1 MVFIT
6 VITFLDFRARSRI
19 FHALMNIGAFSAAF
33 LRSAD
38 LSSMAIIKAFETNF
52 GRSLIILYGPI
63 VTLSGRM
70 ESENLKIIN
79 GEFTLFFN
87 DIRWA
92 SI

>member
-1 MVFIT
+1 
-6 VITFLDFRARSRI
+6 
-19 FHALMNIGAFSAAF
+19 MNIGAFSADF

-38 LSSMAIIKAFETNF
+38 LFSMAIFKAFEANPW
-52 GRSLIILYGPI
+52 RSLIVLDFNSIWAD
-63 VTLSGRM
+63 SGGM